1 VGQLDDAYEAN
12 ACCVFVIF
20 SRFGMRRQ
28 LEATTLSVDLIKTVA
43 VLGAGTMG
51 NGIAHVFARAGY
63 KVILRDVE
71 QRFLDRGM
79 DTINKNLDRE
89 VKKGKLAEA
98 EKGTVLARLI
108 PVTDMSAVANADF
121 LVEAVPEKL
130 EIKRAVL
137 SEADRLLRT
146 DVIIASNTSS
156 IAMTTLAAMTKRS
169 ERFVGMHF
177 MNPVPVMVLVEV
189 IRALQTS
196 DPTYATTMEL
206 AKKLGKTPVAVN
218 DAPGFVSNRVLM
230 PLINEAAYCVMEG
243 VATPE
248 AVDQVMKLGMNHPM
262 GPLELADFIGLDV
275 CVDIMHVLHEG
286 LGDPKYRACP
296 LLKKYV
302 SAGWLGRK
310 SGRGFYSYA

>member
-1 VGQLDDAYEAN
+1 MSIE
-12 ACCVFVIF
+12 
-20 SRFGMRRQ
+20 S
-28 LEATTLSVDLIKTVA
+28 IKTVA

-63 KVILRDVE
+63 EVILRDVE
-71 QRFLDRGM
+71 EPFLRRGM
-79 DTINKNLDRE
+79 ETIGKNLDRE
-89 VKKGKLAEA
+89 VKKGKLTEA
-98 EKGTVLARLI
+98 EKPAVLARLK
-108 PVTDMSAVANADF
+108 PVTDMGTIAAADF
-121 LVEAVPEKL
+121 VVEAVPEKI

-137 SEADRLLRT
+137 TEADQLLRPE
-146 DVIIASNTSS
+146 VILASNTSS
-156 IAMTTLAAMTKRS
+156 ISMTTLAAMTKRPG
-169 ERFVGMHF
+169 RCVGMHF

-189 IRALQTS
+189 IRALQTG
-196 DPTYATTMEL
+196 DEGFDTTMEL

-230 PLINEAAYCVMEG
+230 PLINEAAYAVMEG
-243 VATPE
+243 VATTE
-248 AVDQVMKLGMNHPM
+248 AVDAVMKLGMNHPM

-275 CVDIMHVLHEG
+275 CVDIMHVLLEG

-310 SGRGFYSYA
+310 SGRGFYRYPG

>member
-1 VGQLDDAYEAN
+1 ME
-12 ACCVFVIF
+12 
-20 SRFGMRRQ
+20 S
-28 LEATTLSVDLIKTVA
+28 IKTVG

-63 KVILRDVE
+63 NVILRDVQE
-71 QRFLDRGM
+71 SFLQRGM
-79 DTINKNLDRE
+79 ETIGKNLDRE
-89 VKKGKLAEA
+89 VKKGKLTEA
-98 EKGTVLARLI
+98 EKPQVLARLK
-108 PVTDMSAVANADF
+108 PVTDFAAVAAADF
-121 LVEAVPEKL
+121 VVEAVPEKL

-137 SEADRLLRT
+137 TEADKLLRP
-146 DVIIASNTSS
+146 DVILTSNTSS
-156 IAMTTLAAMTKRS
+156 IAITTLAAMTKRP

-189 IRALQTS
+189 IRALQTGE
-196 DPTYATTMEL
+196 AAFNTTMEL

-230 PLINEAAYCVMEG
+230 PLINEAAYAVMEG

-248 AVDQVMKLGMNHPM
+248 AVDTVMKLGMNHPM

-275 CVDIMHVLHEG
+275 CVDIMHVLLDG

-302 SAGWLGRK
+302 AAGWLGRK
-310 SGRGFYSYA
+310 SGRGFYTYDGQQG